1 MKSVMRYDLKKGIVF
16 RFAVTLFPFIALF
29 LLTNIFFPDVYL
41 LEWQA
46 RHWYCGLWI
55 VTGVIA
61 IFDVKLSSFISYSNV
76 IAIGLGQ
83 ILGDAIQK
91 YNISSITPDMNGAQR
106 ARLYLHPGFL
116 IWICALIL
124 FVAVFLAVKRYRK
137 KTQHRQL
144 RTIRSLS

>member
-1 MKSVMRYDLKKGIVF
+1 MKNASRNGIVL
-16 RFAVTLFPFIALF
+16 RCAVALLPFVALF
-29 LLTNIFFPDVYL
+29 LLTNAFFQNVYL

-61 IFDVKLSSFISYSNV
+61 IFDFKLSSFISYSNV

-83 ILGDAIQK
+83 ILGDTIQK
-91 YNISSITPDMNGAQR
+91 YNISSITPDMNAEQR
-106 ARLYLHPGFL
+106 ARLYLHPGFH
-116 IWICALIL
+116 IWICALLL
-124 FVAVFLAVKRYRK
+124 FAAVFLAVKRYRK
-137 KTQHRQL
+137 KPQHRQL

>member
-1 MKSVMRYDLKKGIVF
+1 MRGYAAAIYCPFPADQRFLSKCVF
-16 RFAVTLFPFIALF
+16 VRMAG
-29 LLTNIFFPDVYL
+29 
-41 LEWQA
+41 
-46 RHWYCGLWI
+46 GLWI

-61 IFDVKLSSFISYSNV
+61 IFDFKLSSFISYSNV

-83 ILGDAIQK
+83 ILGGAIQE
-91 YNISSITPDMNGAQR
+91 YNISSITPDMNAEQR

-137 KTQHRQL
+137 KPQHRQL